1 MRLNDF
7 IPGDVETE
15 VLSGLKDY
23 VEKNQQFSYTAQQKD
38 QFGFISDR
46 ASKIGRIGKLAP
58 HLEPGVVMALADA
71 NANDSLIAKIGLAAI
86 AVEAEKAEKE
96 QQDTQKGVFGNIY
109 SGIKTGFRWGT
120 AALQTVA
127 WDIPFAAG
135 SSVLSP
141 VEQGMSGD
149 KFAFADFKNPLRK
162 GFWASTELGTQMMQG
177 NESGSGFF
185 VEGEAKRDRQKRLQD
200 FAGKIPLTVEAGAA
214 ENTAFEATPEQLHTV
229 AMQILANKD
238 ITYEEAIDE
247 ANRLIRSNA
256 YTSFTVDAVS
266 PLLTGFI
273 GDLLPMSFGGV
284 GNEKRDAGF
293 QFRDIGSEDYAMAQA
308 LTNIV
313 LSAAMPDPTGAVWKG
328 FKKGIAYARGINYV
342 DDAGNLLY
350 DTRNIAQ
357 NADEARFMADVDAM
371 VVLAN
376 DFEVS
381 ALSTADEA
389 IELATPQPGVWYH
402 GSKTGPIPGNRLF
415 DIDDPRYPTPEHLLV
430 GPGFYITESPTIGQ
444 SYARR
449 SGATRA
455 ITPEEEA
462 TLRSIPGAISDDF
475 LQMGLADD
483 ALGRVPTEPPAAVYR
498 FGEVEGSAPRL
509 LDADYGLAETLPGAT
524 VPQATAEEI
533 DRITRFFIDD
543 TDKGQRL
550 RGVFEGDEGLAGLF
564 NQLNV
569 ESLIQDAFNAL
580 RGKIANEGFL
590 GAKWNYLGT
599 GVTQG
604 EFNQLWIKAVSEN
617 PEMVRQ
623 IKYVPPSITA
633 KRVADATNDFLKTF
647 GRAPESVDELS
658 GFISSKMPLDE
669 FLYGPREDSFNWFTY
684 STFDYV
690 LDELLYEVPAR
701 KTKSVLGSAN
711 LNIMRNRLANSS
723 PSRSRTQIVMP
734 ATEDL
739 FPRNTMEEMDA
750 ANAIFRQ
757 SADIAAGLF
766 ATSLVKFNDDVEKLF
781 LRANL
786 SAEEINDIRRFN
798 AAMNMVSNESKMFFL
813 PGRQSQKGDLA
824 VNSFLRN
831 ELGVDGWTHIG
842 GNRWGAETPHRVR
855 VYFDPMKH
863 LDITDP
869 LTGERLPINEAINK
883 MRESGQLAERAGEI
897 RLQIDEMKT
906 MVEAGVLPGYGP
918 VVDPVKFNTFFTE
931 SRAGRVAVDRVW
943 EVVEKFKPGV
953 VGTEN
958 NTQWYQLWKMF
969 KGRLPLDVMD
979 EMLRATSKTELLG
992 VLNQKV
998 GFTPGLTN
1006 IDDIGFSLSRTISK
1020 LKEASRIDVLL
1031 DKADEFFGP
1040 VMARSP
1046 KSKHLNIFG
1055 SPREQLQALKDLD
1068 AFLETGV
1075 RSQVNKALRFNKFG
1089 KKIFRERE
1097 QIVAEFAQ
1105 AMMKNDKNAMF
1116 VISDR
1121 LKSAIEWRVLAE
1133 TGDAAQAK
1141 LAADVWQTN
1150 FDNASGRGLFN
1161 MSDEGLRTDNGY
1173 AAALDDAGEISLYGA
1188 THGGPGLLSELLA
1201 SPLELPDVQELRR
1214 MTSFLGMFTGKQ
1226 GLQRFIKKSE
1236 LRTKTLQKFGIDLT
1250 QKDLTKI
1257 GELRVPLRVT
1267 DFLMNKV
1274 WKNSK
1279 KFSLAYGLRN
1289 TMEAQ
1294 ARLAFSDKEN
1304 IFTHPLDHIL
1314 VSTHARIPDD
1324 IALGEAFNPLG
1335 WGNLGKVHE
1344 EAGEGYRTMLGNAYY
1359 GSDQAMDMMESQF
1372 RVGEFVVRS
1381 KDNPVEWAQAG
1392 GYELRQLF
1400 NDPIASRIANGAS
1413 VDDVMKWLYSDADDA
1428 KKALKQVEDVMRNGE
1443 MFYTSYGIAESIPV
1457 NPTPANVRLR
1467 VEAQQAKRV
1476 TAKTGG
1482 DPELM
1487 NVVATGTIKG
1497 EDAFLPNGQPS
1508 KALVEYLVE
1517 NVEADILPTFYKGRA
1532 KVNVSRLK
1540 ATESWFDQAT
1550 KMFFD
1555 GLVGRAHNV
1564 LDRSPLW
1571 RREYSKEVARLAPL
1585 LSKEAAEELK
1595 QIVFDRVKYY
1605 DDLAKSKKLP
1615 RSFTVQDWVGTGVD
1629 SDEFL
1634 KSLDEANGWMTRDE
1648 MHVLANGLTLDKIE
1662 NLLFD
1667 ASARNSV
1674 TDAARIISPFGA
1686 AFAEVLKTWVKLT
1699 AQNPDKV
1706 IKLGRKFEILAGTD
1720 QSESLQNKGIIHK
1733 DPVTGQYF
1741 YSLPMSRQ
1749 VASLF
1754 NKIVGED
1761 TGSQYGL
1768 QAPVKGLNMAFNF
1781 TPGFSPV
1788 VGYPLGKLLYNSPKL
1803 RDYAAFF
1810 LPYGQ
1815 PKSPTDPQEYLPGWL
1830 SKIVSGLV
1838 GDPKSAGIYGD
1849 TLSDVIRT
1857 EAATGKWNLSDP
1869 EERSAFERDAE
1880 AKAKVLS
1887 MLRGIGQLLG
1897 PASPVIESKIKTK
1910 GGDVYASMLTSE
1922 FHKLQSEDYDTAVE
1936 RFLALYGEEPFVFMA
1951 GKTKQVLSGVESSR
1965 EFAKWELDNADLFDT
1980 PFADVAGFFGPKG
1993 SDFDWAAYN
2002 YQINTGKKER
2012 IVPLPTQLEIAE
2024 QTLGLYKY
2032 RKIVEAGGP
2041 NPNEQVSAIIAA
2053 EKAKLEKQYPG
2064 MVSQSS
2070 FDVQRF
2076 PKTLKQLRLAV
2087 KDPRLKNNETAQ
2099 ALKQYLDLRDIYTTF
2114 AKSNN
2119 IGWSSPKSLGLR
2131 GDLRFKA
2138 QALIKQT
2145 PEFGRLFDRLL
2156 LPELDK

>member
-96 QQDTQKGVFGNIY
+96 QQEKRKGIVGTIWDKTKVGTRWAMSTVQLPFDIANQLPSAFTRPSEVAGQGEKEIFGL
-109 SGIKTGFRWGT
+109 R
-120 AALQTVA
+120 
-127 WDIPFAAG
+127 
-135 SSVLSP
+135 
-141 VEQGMSGD
+141 
-149 KFAFADFKNPLRK
+149 NPLRS
-162 GFWASTELGTQMMQG
+162 GWFASTEV
-177 NESGSGFF
+177 GSMIMEDTKAGEGIFF
-185 VEGEAKRDRQKRLQD
+185 GGEAARNREKRLQE
-200 FAGKIPLTVEAGAA
+200 FAGKIPLTVEAGAS
-214 ENTAFEATPEQLHTV
+214 ENTEFEASPDQLHAV
-229 AMQILANKD
+229 AMQILATKD
-238 ITYEEAIDE
+238 ISYEEALDE

-256 YTSFTVDAVS
+256 YMSNIFTNTAPLTPVPAMFLTKLPIDMLSFD
-266 PLLTGFI
+266 
-273 GDLLPMSFGGV
+273 
-284 GNEKRDAGF
+284 
-293 QFRDIGSEDYAMAQA
+293 DIGSEEYAIAQVMAG
-308 LTNIV
+308 LTLGV
-313 LSAAMPDPTGAVWKG
+313 VVPDPTSAIWKG
-328 FKKGIAYARGINYV
+328 VKSGIAYARGINYV

-357 NADEARFMADVDAM
+357 NAAEARFMADVDAM

-381 ALSTADEA
+381 SLSAADEA
-389 IELATPQPGVWYH
+389 IELATPQEGVWYH
-402 GSKTGPIPGNRLF
+402 GAKGGQIEGNRLF
-415 DIDDPRYPTPEHLLV
+415 DIDDPRYPGSNGMLY
-430 GPGFYITESPTIGQ
+430 GPGFYTTESPTIGQ
-444 SYARR
+444 TYARR
-449 SGATRA
+449 PGATQP
-455 ITPEEEA
+455 ISPEDEQI
-462 TLRSIPGAISDDF
+462 LRSIPGAIGDQN
-475 LQMGLADD
+475 LQLGIADET
-483 ALGRVPTEPPAAVYR
+483 LGVDELTGIPTPPAAVYK
-498 FGEVEGSAPRL
+498 FIETEDYNPRL
-509 LDADYGLAETLPGAT
+509 INADYPLSAVLPGAT
-524 VPQATAEEI
+524 GPQASLDEVEQIARLFFDSDEGDSFYRSFFAGDDGLISILDEI
-533 DRITRFFIDD
+533 KIGDLAKSKYDALVQKIYNTSITRS
-543 TDKGQRL
+543 RL
-550 RGVFEGDEGLAGLF
+550 
-564 NQLNV
+564 
-569 ESLIQDAFNAL
+569 
-580 RGKIANEGFL
+580 NEGIPSISRVEVNSL
-590 GAKWNYLGT
+590 YSDLI
-599 GVTQG
+599 
-604 EFNQLWIKAVSEN
+604 ESN
-617 PEMVRQ
+617 PEIVRA
-623 IKYVPPSITA
+623 IKFVPPA
-633 KRVADATNDFLKTF
+633 VVAGRVTDLIENFYETF
-647 GRAPESVDELS
+647 GRFPESVDEVLS
-658 GFISSKMPLDE
+658 SSLIKTSVDDYLFTP
-669 FLYGPREDSFNWFTY
+669 GEDSFEYFRRAQFNEIVEQMVVHGDGNKLIFPSDIAQNLRQHLIYLQIADMRPPVSSNIFKNPDFLEDFRSRQIAGEIYEEIVIPKINSDFY
-684 STFDYV
+684 SRLSG
-690 LDELLYEVPAR
+690 LDFPEEKISILR
-701 KTKSVLGSAN
+701 NSVL
-711 LNIMRNRLANSS
+711 
-723 PSRSRTQIVMP
+723 PSTYASDIFMP
-734 ATEDL
+734 QQ
-739 FPRNTMEEMDA
+739 F
-750 ANAIFRQ
+750 
-757 SADIAAGLF
+757 DIANPITDVKINSTLKSLGFDGL
-766 ATSLVKFNDDVEKLF
+766 SHV
-781 LRANL
+781 
-786 SAEEINDIRRFN
+786 
-798 AAMNMVSNESKMFFL
+798 
-813 PGRQSQKGDLA
+813 
-824 VNSFLRN
+824 
-831 ELGVDGWTHIG
+831 G
-842 GNRWGAETPHRVR
+842 GGSWGAETPHRVR
-855 VYFDPMKH
+855 IYFDPMKH
-863 LDITDP
+863 LDVVDP

-906 MVEAGVLPGYGP
+906 MAEAGVIPGYNT
-918 VVDPVKFNTFFTE
+918 VDPATFNTFFTE
-931 SRAGRVAVDRVW
+931 SRAGRFAVDQVW
-943 EVVEKFKPGV
+943 KVVEKFESGS
-953 VGTEN
+953 TSFNN
-958 NTQWYQLWKMF
+958 NTQWYELWKMF
-969 KGRLPLDVMD
+969 KGRLPLETMD
-979 EMLRATSKTELLG
+979 EILKAESKTELIG
-992 VLNQKV
+992 ILNKKV

-1006 IDDIGFSLSRTISK
+1006 IEDIGFSLSKTVSK
-1020 LKEASRIDVLL
+1020 LKEASRIDALL

-1075 RSQVNKALRFNKFG
+1075 RNQVNKASRFTKFG
-1089 KKIFRERE
+1089 KKIVRERE

-1267 DFLMNKV
+1267 EFLMNKV

-1335 WGNLGKVHE
+1335 WSDLGKVHE

-1595 QIVFDRVKYY
+1595 QIVFERVKFY

-1634 KSLDEANGWMTRDE
+1634 KSLDDADGWMTRDE

-1699 AQNPDKV
+1699 AQNPDK
-1706 IKLGRKFEILAGTD
+1706 IAKLGRKFEILAGSD
-1720 QSESLQNKGIIHK
+1720 QPDTLKNKGIIHK

-1761 TGSQYGL
+1761 TGSQYSL

-2012 IVPLPTQLEIAE
+2012 ILPLPTQLEIAE

-2131 GDLRFKA
+2131 ADLRFRA
-2138 QALIKQT
+2138 QSLIKQT

>member
-7 IPGDVETE
+7 IPGDVEND
-15 VLSGLKDY
+15 VLGGLKDY
-23 VEKNQQFSYTAQQKD
+23 VERNQQFSYTAQKKD

-46 ASKIGRIGKLAP
+46 AAKIGRIGKLAP

-86 AVEAEKAEKE
+86 AVEADKADKERQEKNKGIIGTIWDKTKVGTRWAASTVQLPFDILNAAQSSFSRPSEVAGKGEKE
-96 QQDTQKGVFGNIY
+96 IGDLRNPFR
-109 SGIKTGFRWGT
+109 SGWF
-120 AALQTVA
+120 
-127 WDIPFAAG
+127 
-135 SSVLSP
+135 
-141 VEQGMSGD
+141 
-149 KFAFADFKNPLRK
+149 
-162 GFWASTELGTQMMQG
+162 ASTELGSMIMEDTKAG
-177 NESGSGFF
+177 EGIFF
-185 VEGEAKRDRQKRLQD
+185 GGEAARNREKRLQE
-200 FAGKIPLTVEAGAA
+200 FAGKIPLTVEAGAS
-214 ENTAFEATPEQLHTV
+214 ENTAFEASPDQIHAV
-229 AMQILANKD
+229 ALQILATKD

-247 ANRLIRSNA
+247 ANRVIRSNA
-256 YTSFTVDAVS
+256 YMSNIFTNTA
-266 PLLTGFI
+266 PLIFTAST
-273 GDLLPMSFGGV
+273 MGV
-284 GNEKRDAGF
+284 TTPAYEFKDV
-293 QFRDIGSEDYAMAQA
+293 GSEEYALAQVLA
-308 LTNIV
+308 GLTLGAV
-313 LSAAMPDPTGAVWKG
+313 APDPTSAIWKG
-328 FKKGIAYARGINYV
+328 VKSGIAYARGINYI
-342 DDAGNLLY
+342 DEAGNLLY
-350 DTRNIAQ
+350 DTRNIAR
-357 NADEARFMADVDAM
+357 NADEARFMADIDAM
-371 VVLAN
+371 AVLAN

-381 ALSTADEA
+381 ALSAADEA
-389 IELATPQPGVWYH
+389 IELATPQKGVWYH
-402 GSKTGPIPGNRLF
+402 GAKGGPVPGNKLY
-415 DIDDPRYPTPEHLLV
+415 DIDDPRYPGVDGLLL
-430 GPGFYITESPTIGQ
+430 GPGFYTTESPTIGQ
-444 SYARR
+444 TYARR
-449 SGATRA
+449 SKATRP

-462 TLRSIPGAISDDF
+462 TLRSIPGAIGDSN
-475 LQMGLADD
+475 LELGLADE
-483 ALGRVPTEPPAAVYR
+483 ALGVDDLTGVAVPPAAVYK
-498 FGEVEGSAPRL
+498 FIEAEDYNPRL
-509 LDADYGLAETLPGAT
+509 INADYPLSAVLPDAT
-524 VPQATAEEI
+524 GPQATLDEVKQVANLFLNPDETDVAYRAFFSGDDGLLGILDNLGINDLVKSKYDALVDKIYNTPIMTSRINEGIPRISRAEI
-533 DRITRFFIDD
+533 
-543 TDKGQRL
+543 
-550 RGVFEGDEGLAGLF
+550 
-564 NQLNV
+564 
-569 ESLIQDAFNAL
+569 NAL
-580 RGKIANEGFL
+580 YSDLVAANPDI
-590 GAKWNYLGT
+590 
-599 GVTQG
+599 VTS
-604 EFNQLWIKAVSEN
+604 IKF
-617 PEMVRQ
+617 
-623 IKYVPPSITA
+623 VPPTV
-633 KRVADATNDFLKTF
+633 VAGRATDLVENFYETF
-647 GRAPESVDELS
+647 GRFPESTDEVLNS
-658 GFISSKMPLDE
+658 GLIKTSLDDY
-669 FLYGPREDSFNWFTY
+669 FFSPGEDSFEYFRRAQFN
-684 STFDYV
+684 DIIEQMV
-690 LDELLYEVPAR
+690 LHTDGTSGISGADPASRLRTHLLYLDITGIRENSYSRIFKNPNFPPDFQSTKIAAEIYEMAVPEIDSR
-701 KTKSVLGSAN
+701 FTSRLSGLDLPEDK
-711 LNIMRNRLANSS
+711 LNILEKSIAPSTLASDMFMPGQYDPFNPITDLTVSS
-723 PSRSRTQIVMP
+723 
-734 ATEDL
+734 
-739 FPRNTMEEMDA
+739 
-750 ANAIFRQ
+750 
-757 SADIAAGLF
+757 
-766 ATSLVKFNDDVEKLF
+766 KLKSIGF
-781 LRANL
+781 
-786 SAEEINDIRRFN
+786 DGF
-798 AAMNMVSNESKMFFL
+798 KH
-813 PGRQSQKGDLA
+813 
-824 VNSFLRN
+824 
-831 ELGVDGWTHIG
+831 LGG
-842 GNRWGAETPHRVR
+842 GAWGAETRHNVR
-855 VYFDPMKH
+855 IYFDPMKH
-863 LDITDP
+863 LDVVDP
-869 LTGERLPINEAINK
+869 LTGERLPINDAINK

-897 RLQIDEMKT
+897 RMKIDEMKT
-906 MVEAGVLPGYGP
+906 MAEAGVMPGYGP
-918 VVDPVKFNTFFTE
+918 SVDPEKFNTFFTQ
-931 SRAGRVAVDRVW
+931 SRAGRFAVDQVW
-943 EVVEKFKPGV
+943 KVVEKYTPAGIGSTNK
-953 VGTEN
+953 
-958 NTQWYQLWKMF
+958 TQWYQLWKMF
-969 KGRLPLDVMD
+969 KGRIPLEVMD
-979 EMLRATSKTELLG
+979 EILKAESKTELIG
-992 VLNQKV
+992 ILNKKV

-1006 IDDIGFSLSRTISK
+1006 IEDIGFSLSKTMSK
-1020 LKEASRIDVLL
+1020 LKEVSRMDVLL

-1055 SPREQLQALKDLD
+1055 SEREKLQALQDLD
-1068 AFLETGV
+1068 AFLETAV
-1075 RSQVNKALRFNKFG
+1075 RGDVNEGIRFTKMG
-1089 KKIFRERE
+1089 KRIVRQRE
-1097 QIVAEFAQ
+1097 QIVAEFAE
-1105 AMMKNDKNAMF
+1105 AMMKNDKTALF
-1116 VISDR
+1116 AASDR
-1121 LKSAIEWRVLAE
+1121 LKYAIEKRILAE

-1141 LAADVWQTN
+1141 LAADIWQTN

-1214 MTSFLGMFTGKQ
+1214 VTSFLGMFTGKQ

-1236 LRTKTLQKFGIDLT
+1236 LRTKALQKFGIDLT
-1250 QKDLTKI
+1250 QKDLTKL
-1257 GELRVPLRVT
+1257 GEIRIPLRAVE
-1267 DFLMNKV
+1267 FLMNKV

-1314 VSTHARIPDD
+1314 VATHARIPDD

-1335 WGNLGKVHE
+1335 WSDLGKVHE

-1359 GSDQAMDMMESQF
+1359 GSDQAIDMMESQF

-1443 MFYTSYGIAESIPV
+1443 MFYTSYGRAESIPV
-1457 NPTPANVRLR
+1457 NPTPANVRIR
-1467 VEAQQAKRV
+1467 VEAQQAKRL

-1487 NVVATGTIKG
+1487 SVVSRGTIKG

-1517 NVEADILPTFYKGRA
+1517 NVDADILPTFYKGRA
-1532 KVNVSRLK
+1532 KANLSRLK
-1540 ATESWFDQAT
+1540 ATENWFDQAT

-1615 RSFTVQDWVGTGVD
+1615 RSFTVEDWVGRGVD

-1634 KSLDEANGWMTRDE
+1634 KSLDDADGWMTRDE
-1648 MHVLANGLTLDKIE
+1648 MHILANSLTLDKIE

-1667 ASARNSV
+1667 ASARNSI

-1686 AFAEVLKTWVKLT
+1686 AFAEVLKTWVGLT
-1699 AQNPDKV
+1699 AQNPDK
-1706 IKLGRKFEILAGTD
+1706 ILKLGRKFEILAGTD
-1720 QSESLQNKGIIHK
+1720 QDSALQNKGIIHK
-1733 DPVTGQYF
+1733 DPVSGQYF

-1754 NKIVGED
+1754 NRIVGED
-1761 TGSQYGL
+1761 TGAQYGL

-1788 VGYPLGKLLYNSPKL
+1788 VGFPLGKLLYNSPKL

-1857 EAATGKWNLSDP
+1857 EAATGKWDLSDP
-1869 EERSAFERDAE
+1869 EQRSAFERDAE

-1887 MLRGIGQLLG
+1887 MLRGIGQLIG

-1922 FHKLQSEDYDTAVE
+1922 FHKLQAEDYETAVE

-1951 GKTKQVLSGVESSR
+1951 GKTKQVLSGIESSR

-2012 IVPLPTQLEIAE
+2012 ILPLPTQLEIAE
-2024 QTLGLYKY
+2024 QTIGLYKY
-2032 RKIVEAGGP
+2032 RRIVEAAGP
-2041 NPNEQVSAIIAA
+2041 NPNEQVRAVLAT

-2070 FDVQRF
+2070 FDVQQF
-2076 PKTLKQLRLAV
+2076 PKTLKQLRLATE
-2087 KDPRLKNNETAQ
+2087 DPRLKGNETAQ

-2114 AKSNN
+2114 AKSQNV
-2119 IGWSSPKSLGLR
+2119 GWASSSSVALR
-2131 GDLRFKA
+2131 ADLRFRA
-2138 QALIKQT
+2138 QALIKET